1 MDWPGFDPASWQ
13 SLLTESA
20 NQRRSHIPMIY
31 ASDRDAG
38 AVQMAQANAQR
49 AGVANQIEFS
59 CRAVSAVE
67 PEGVGWVVT
76 NPPYGLRVSANKD
89 LRNLYAQFGKV
100 LRSKCPGWQVTIL
113 CSDQQ
118 LLHQTGLRLE
128 TRLSFINGGVKV
140 KVGRGE
146 VGD

>member
-1 MDWPGFDPASWQ
+1 MDWPGFDPVVWQ
-13 SLLTESA
+13 SLVVESEH
-20 NQRRSHIPMIY
+20 QRRSQMPRIY

-49 AGVANQIEFS
+49 AGVAGEIEFS

-67 PEGVGWVVT
+67 PAGVGWVVT
-76 NPPYGLRVSANKD
+76 NPPYGLRVSAHKD

-100 LRSKCPGWQVTIL
+100 LRLKCPGWQVAIL
-113 CSDQQ
+113 CSDQK
-118 LLHQTGLRLE
+118 LLHQTGLRLD
-128 TRLSFINGGVKV
+128 TVLSFVNGGVKV
-140 KVGRGE
+140 KVGRGS